1 MGVGLQLCLIDG
13 GDSLQLDLLPAASA
27 REGMERRALRGGG
40 GGGDTEIYC
49 VISQRGGSPSE
60 GVGQKSGVK
69 IGWPHVKRG
78 TKVPRTPPMGAFG
91 PRATLMQWL
100 RRGALVRTP

>member
-69 IGWPHVKRG
+69 IGTFSG
-78 TKVPRTPPMGAFG
+78 
-91 PRATLMQWL
+91 
-100 RRGALVRTP
+100 

>member
-49 VISQRGGSPSE
+49 VISQRGGSPS
-60 GVGQKSGVK
+60 
-69 IGWPHVKRG
+69 KRG
-78 TKVPRTPPMGAFG
+78 RPEIGSENRV
-91 PRATLMQWL
+91 ATCQ
-100 RRGALVRTP
+100 TD